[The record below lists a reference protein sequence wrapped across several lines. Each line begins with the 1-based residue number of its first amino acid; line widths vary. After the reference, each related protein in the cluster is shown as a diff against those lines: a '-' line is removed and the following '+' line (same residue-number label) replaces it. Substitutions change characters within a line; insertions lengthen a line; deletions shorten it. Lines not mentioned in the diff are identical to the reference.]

1 MESAGDITIEILKE
15 IRDGIRQTNVRL
27 DETRSE
33 LSERIDLTRTEL
45 SGRMD
50 QLQRR
55 QTETEVRLATEL
67 VAVVGAVHSLKDALL
82 DDRRVRHAVDDHEA
96 RIRALERRA
105 G

>member
-1 MESAGDITIEILKE
+1 MSDLTIEVLKE
-15 IRDGIRQTNVRL
+15 IRDEIRSTNVRL
-27 DETRSE
+27 DQ
-33 LSERIDLTRTEL
+33 TRTEL

-67 VAVVGAVHSLKDALL
+67 VAVVGAVNSLREAILE
-82 DDRRVRHAVDDHEA
+82 DRRVRQTVDDHET
-96 RIRALERRA
+96 RIRTLERRV